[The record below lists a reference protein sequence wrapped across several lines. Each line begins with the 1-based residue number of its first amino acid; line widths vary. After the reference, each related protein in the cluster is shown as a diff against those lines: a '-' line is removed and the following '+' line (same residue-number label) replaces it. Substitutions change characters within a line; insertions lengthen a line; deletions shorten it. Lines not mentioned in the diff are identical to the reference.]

1 MESICL
7 EPIGF
12 VRTEYHDDVVRSSI
26 SGVKGYIEVIP
37 RYGEALKGLEGFSH
51 IIVVAYLHKIGESG
65 GLRLRVRPRRWAKL
79 GIPEEEIP
87 EVGVFSTD
95 SPYRPNP
102 IAISI
107 LKLIEIKDLKLYVD
121 NLDLFDGTPVLDIKP
136 YTFSRRIDDIRV
148 PQWYEELFNKI
159 RRRNSEITEI

>member
-1 MESICL
+1 MGSICL

-12 VRTEYHDDVVRSSI
+12 VKTEYQDDVVRSSI
-26 SGVKGYIEVIP
+26 AGVKGYIEVMP
-37 RYGEALKGLEGFSH
+37 RYREALKGLEGFSH
-51 IIVVAYLHKIGESG
+51 IIVIAYLHKIGEG
-65 GLRLRVRPRRWAKL
+65 ERLRLRFRPRKWAKL
-79 GIPEEEIP
+79 GIPEDEIP

-136 YTFSRRIDDIRV
+136 YTFSRRIDSIRV
-148 PQWYEELFNKI
+148 PQWYAELLNKI
-159 RRRNSEITEI
+159 RRRNQEVTEI